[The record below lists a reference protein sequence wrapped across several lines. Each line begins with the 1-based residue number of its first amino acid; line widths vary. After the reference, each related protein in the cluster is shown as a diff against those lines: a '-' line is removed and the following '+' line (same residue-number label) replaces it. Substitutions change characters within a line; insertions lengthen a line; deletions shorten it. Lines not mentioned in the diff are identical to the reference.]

1 MVESADAGEV
11 RQDVSTGR
19 LHVSLITT
27 KQASQANGTSGQDPQ
42 EWARQ
47 AAQYLRARQLAAQT
61 QLAPLAANTRVAT
74 QQGVYGARAWT
85 APRLELMAQAL
96 QEQWAPKMA
105 AALAA
110 YARRVDPVPVKPPR
124 RRWPAVV
131 GGAVLIAGGTAAA
144 VIIINRRKS
153 VPATE
158 PGEPGQTAGSADA
171 PQETAA
177 GDPVGADVNGQGQA
191 T

>member
-1 MVESADAGEV
+1 
-11 RQDVSTGR
+11 
-19 LHVSLITT
+19 VSLITT

-47 AAQYLRARQLAAQT
+47 AAQYLRARQLAAQA
-61 QLAPLAANTRVAT
+61 QFAPLAANTRVAT

-96 QEQWAPKMA
+96 QDQWAPKMA

-110 YARRVDPVPVKPPR
+110 YARRVDPVPPKPPR

-131 GGAVLIAGGTAAA
+131 GGVVLIAGGATAA
-144 VIIINRRKS
+144 VIIMNRRNS
-153 VPATE
+153 APVTEAAEPDQAASPADTPPE
-158 PGEPGQTAGSADA
+158 M
-171 PQETAA
+171 AA
-177 GDPVGADVNGQGQA
+177 ADVNGQSQP

>member
-1 MVESADAGEV
+1 MVEFTGAGEV
-11 RQDVSTGR
+11 RQDREHREV
-19 LHVSLITT
+19 HVSLTTT
-27 KQASQANGTSGQDPQ
+27 KQASQANGASAEAAQ

-47 AAQYLRARQLAAQT
+47 TAQYLRARQLAAQA
-61 QLAPLAANTRVAT
+61 QLAPYASNARVAT

-96 QEQWAPKMA
+96 QEQWAPKAA

-131 GGAVLIAGGTAAA
+131 AGAAFRRFRMTTAA
-144 VIIINRRKS
+144 
-153 VPATE
+153 
-158 PGEPGQTAGSADA
+158 
-171 PQETAA
+171 
-177 GDPVGADVNGQGQA
+177 ADVNGQSKA

>member
-1 MVESADAGEV
+1 
-11 RQDVSTGR
+11 
-19 LHVSLITT
+19 VSLITT
-27 KQASQANGTSGQDPQ
+27 KQASQANGVSAQAAQ

-47 AAQYLRARQLAAQT
+47 TAQYLRARQLAAQA
-61 QLAPLAANTRVAT
+61 QLAPMASNARVAT

-96 QEQWAPKMA
+96 QEQWAPRAA

-110 YARRVDPVPVKPPR
+110 SARRVDPIPVKSR

-144 VIIINRRKS
+144 VVILNRRNS
-153 VPATE
+153 APATGPVE
-158 PGEPGQTAGSADA
+158 PGEAASSAA
-171 PQETAA
+171 TPPEMAA
-177 GDPVGADVNGQGQA
+177 ADVNGQSQ
-191 T
+191 TP

>member
-1 MVESADAGEV
+1 M
-11 RQDVSTGR
+11 
-19 LHVSLITT
+19 SLITT

-144 VIIINRRKS
+144 VVIMNRRNS
-153 VPATE
+153 APATE
-158 PGEPGQTAGSADA
+158 AGEPGQAADA
-171 PQETAA
+171 ADTPQETAA
-177 GDPVGADVNGQGQA
+177 GDPVSADVNGQGQA

>member
-1 MVESADAGEV
+1 
-11 RQDVSTGR
+11 
-19 LHVSLITT
+19 VSLITK

-47 AAQYLRARQLAAQT
+47 AAQYLRARQLAAQA
-61 QLAPLAANTRVAT
+61 QLAPLAANSRVAT

-85 APRLELMAQAL
+85 APRLELMAQ
-96 QEQWAPKMA
+96 
-105 AALAA
+105 AA

-144 VIIINRRKS
+144 VVIMNRRNS
-153 VPATE
+153 APATE
-158 PGEPGQTAGSADA
+158 AGEPGQAAPAADT

-177 GDPVGADVNGQGQA
+177 GDPVSADVNGQGQA

>member
-1 MVESADAGEV
+1 M
-11 RQDVSTGR
+11 
-19 LHVSLITT
+19 SLITT
-27 KQASQANGTSGQDPQ
+27 KQASEANGTSGQDPQ

-47 AAQYLRARQLAAQT
+47 AAEYLRARQLAAQA

-144 VIIINRRKS
+144 VVIMNRRNPA
-153 VPATE
+153 PATE
-158 PGEPGQTAGSADA
+158 AGEPGQAAGAADT

-177 GDPVGADVNGQGQA
+177 GDPVGADVNGQGQ
-191 T
+191 TT

>member
-1 MVESADAGEV
+1 
-11 RQDVSTGR
+11 
-19 LHVSLITT
+19 VSLRTT

-47 AAQYLRARQLAAQT
+47 AAQYLRARQLATQAQ
-61 QLAPLAANTRVAT
+61 LGPYAANARAAT

-85 APRLELMAQAL
+85 APRLVLMAQAL
-96 QEQWAPKMA
+96 QEQWAPKAA

-110 YARRVDPVPVKPPR
+110 SARRVDPVPVKAPR
-124 RRWPAVV
+124 RRWPAVM

-144 VIIINRRKS
+144 VVIMNRRNS
-153 VPATE
+153 APATGPVE
-158 PGEPGQTAGSADA
+158 PGEAASPAGTPA
-171 PQETAA
+171 EMAA
-177 GDPVGADVNGQGQA
+177 ADVNGQSQA

>member
-1 MVESADAGEV
+1 
-11 RQDVSTGR
+11 
-19 LHVSLITT
+19 VSLIST

-47 AAQYLRARQLAAQT
+47 AAQYLRARQLAAQA
-61 QLAPLAANTRVAT
+61 QLAPFAANTRVAT

-96 QEQWAPKMA
+96 QEQWAPRMA

-131 GGAVLIAGGTAAA
+131 GGAVLIAGGAAAA
-144 VIIINRRKS
+144 VVIMNRRNS
-153 VPATE
+153 APATE
-158 PGEPGQTAGSADA
+158 AGEPGQAADSAET
-171 PQETAA
+171 PPETAA
-177 GDPVGADVNGQGQA
+177 DPVGADVNGQGQA

>member
-1 MVESADAGEV
+1 M
-11 RQDVSTGR
+11 
-19 LHVSLITT
+19 SLITT

-47 AAQYLRARQLAAQT
+47 AAQYLRARQLAAQS
-61 QLAPLAANTRVAT
+61 QFAPLAANARVAT
-74 QQGVYGARAWT
+74 QQGVYGARVWT

-96 QEQWAPKMA
+96 QEQWAPKIA
-105 AALAA
+105 AALSA

-124 RRWPAVV
+124 RRWPALV
-131 GGAVLIAGGTAAA
+131 GGAVLVAGGAAAA
-144 VIIINRRKS
+144 VVIMNRRNS

-158 PGEPGQTAGSADA
+158 PGEPGEPGEANGSADT
-171 PQETAA
+171 PREMAA
-177 GDPVGADVNGQGQA
+177 ADVNGQGQA

>member
-1 MVESADAGEV
+1 
-11 RQDVSTGR
+11 
-19 LHVSLITT
+19 VSLITT
-27 KQASQANGTSGQDPQ
+27 KQASQANGSSAQAAQ

-47 AAQYLRARQLAAQT
+47 TAQYLRARQLAAQT
-61 QLAPLAANTRVAT
+61 QLAPMASNARVAT

-96 QEQWAPKMA
+96 QEQWAPKAA

-110 YARRVDPVPVKPPR
+110 SARRVDPVPVKSR

-131 GGAVLIAGGTAAA
+131 GGAILIAGGTAAA
-144 VIIINRRKS
+144 VVIMNRRNS
-153 VPATE
+153 APATGPVE
-158 PGEPGQTAGSADA
+158 PGEAASPAGTPA
-171 PQETAA
+171 EMAA
-177 GDPVGADVNGQGQA
+177 ADVNGQSQA

>member
-1 MVESADAGEV
+1 
-11 RQDVSTGR
+11 
-19 LHVSLITT
+19 VSLTTT
-27 KQASQANGTSGQDPQ
+27 KQASQANGASAEAAQ

-47 AAQYLRARQLAAQT
+47 TAQYLRARQLAAQA
-61 QLAPLAANTRVAT
+61 QFAPYASNARVAT

-96 QEQWAPKMA
+96 QEQWAPKAA

-144 VIIINRRKS
+144 VVILNRRNAA
-153 VPATE
+153 PATAPVE
-158 PGEPGQTAGSADA
+158 PDEAASAAAALGAHCSCSACAISSSRGAVHARA
-171 PQETAA
+171 P
-177 GDPVGADVNGQGQA
+177 
-191 T
+191 

>member
-1 MVESADAGEV
+1 M
-11 RQDVSTGR
+11 
-19 LHVSLITT
+19 SLITT

-47 AAQYLRARQLAAQT
+47 AAQYLRARQLAAQA
-61 QLAPLAANTRVAT
+61 QLAPLAANARVAT

-110 YARRVDPVPVKPPR
+110 YARRVDPVPVKPPTA
-124 RRWPAVV
+124 P
-131 GGAVLIAGGTAAA
+131 LAGGRGRGRPDRGRHRG
-144 VIIINRRKS
+144 RRDHHE
-153 VPATE
+153 PA
-158 PGEPGQTAGSADA
+158 
-171 PQETAA
+171 
-177 GDPVGADVNGQGQA
+177 
-191 T
+191 

>member
-1 MVESADAGEV
+1 M
-11 RQDVSTGR
+11 
-19 LHVSLITT
+19 SLITT

-47 AAQYLRARQLAAQT
+47 AAQYLRARQLAAQA

-85 APRLELMAQAL
+85 APRLELMAQAM

-110 YARRVDPVPVKPPR
+110 YARRVDPVPAKPPR

-144 VIIINRRKS
+144 VIIMNRRNS
-153 VPATE
+153 APATE
-158 PGEPGQTAGSADA
+158 AGEPGQAAGSADT

-177 GDPVGADVNGQGQA
+177 GDPVSADVNGQGQA

>member
-1 MVESADAGEV
+1 
-11 RQDVSTGR
+11 
-19 LHVSLITT
+19 VSLITT

-47 AAQYLRARQLAAQT
+47 AAQYLHARQLAAQA

-105 AALAA
+105 ATLAA
-110 YARRVDPVPVKPPR
+110 YARRVDPVPPVKPPR
-124 RRWPAVV
+124 RRWPAIV
-131 GGAVLIAGGTAAA
+131 GGAVLIAGGAAAA
-144 VIIINRRKS
+144 VIILNRRNS
-153 VPATE
+153 APATE
-158 PGEPGQTAGSADA
+158 PGEPGEATGSADT
-171 PQETAA
+171 PPEMAA
-177 GDPVGADVNGQGQA
+177 TDPVGADVNGQGQA

>member
-1 MVESADAGEV
+1 M
-11 RQDVSTGR
+11 
-19 LHVSLITT
+19 SLITT

-47 AAQYLRARQLAAQT
+47 AAEYLRARQLAAQA

-110 YARRVDPVPVKPPR
+110 YARRVDPVPVKPPTA
-124 RRWPAVV
+124 P
-131 GGAVLIAGGTAAA
+131 LAGG
-144 VIIINRRKS
+144 RGRS
-153 VPATE
+153 RPDRGRHRGGCGHHEPA
-158 PGEPGQTAGSADA
+158 
-171 PQETAA
+171 
-177 GDPVGADVNGQGQA
+177 
-191 T
+191 